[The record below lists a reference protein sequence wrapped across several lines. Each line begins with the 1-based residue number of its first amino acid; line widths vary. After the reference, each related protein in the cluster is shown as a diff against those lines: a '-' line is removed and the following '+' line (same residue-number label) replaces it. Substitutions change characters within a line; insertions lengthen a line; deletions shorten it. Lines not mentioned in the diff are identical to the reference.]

1 MNAASYI
8 KSVTVVQLILPVVV
22 LGSVILEA
30 NQAIAGAACYLQ
42 GANGRVTDLSA
53 LCGVA
58 KPQPG
63 VFRSPIKRRKGR
75 TPVIDVTFETGKG
88 SQIFE
93 MILDT
98 GASGTVITDAMA
110 TALGITKV
118 AEARINTASERG
130 VRVPLGYVNRIE
142 VANISTQNVLV
153 AIQPALDIGLL
164 GHDFFGDLEI
174 TVKRDVVEFRLPR

>member
-1 MNAASYI
+1 MGNA
-8 KSVTVVQLILPVVV
+8 KLVRCLV
-22 LGSVILEA
+22 LMGSMLLWGGE
-30 NQAIAGAACYLQ
+30 AIAGGACYFQ
-42 GANGRVTDLSA
+42 GSNGRVTDLSA
-53 LCGVA
+53 LCGIT

-75 TPVIDVTFETGKG
+75 TPVIDVTFETARG
-88 SQIFE
+88 SQTYE

-98 GASGTVITDAMA
+98 GASGTVITGVMA
-110 TALGITKV
+110 TALGISQV

-142 VANISTQNVLV
+142 VASISAQNILV
-153 AIQPALDIGLL
+153 AIQPALEIGLL